1 MNRANW
7 NRFLFLLRR
16 EFLFQLDGR
25 RSHARSVYPGVN
37 WFALLC
43 VGAILL
49 EFNSSRLDPANSK
62 TAVTYFDLLAL
73 GQVVLIGLRS
83 TVYTAVSFARD
94 LQSHTATVVRVTPV
108 SRTASLLAKV
118 CACLAPLWCELVLFL
133 PACLLF
139 FSVYLHLD
147 ALVVFSVFPFL
158 FAVSLLGGCLGLLV
172 GSMGNN
178 GHQAA
183 RNARLLVLFLF
194 FFFPVLQTMS
204 DGYIVPGLA
213 LGLWLLV
220 SARRAPHRVAI
231 WASVVG
237 LCTLL
242 GVAQAIGKFKV
253 SYLYPMY
260 IITNFYTETFDT
272 NALTR
277 EPGLTLI
284 GTIYLVLAGLCF
296 FLARRRYDYTR

>member
-108 SRTASLLAKV
+108 SRTASLLAKL
-118 CACLAPLWCELVLFL
+118 CACLAPLWCELLLFL
-133 PACLLF
+133 PACMLF
-139 FSVYLHLD
+139 FSVYLRLD
-147 ALVVFSVFPFL
+147 PLVVFSVFPFL

-172 GSMGNN
+172 GSMGNS

-204 DGYIVPGLA
+204 DGYLIPGLA
-213 LGLWLLV
+213 LGVWLLL
-220 SARRAPHRVAI
+220 SARRAPHRFAI
-231 WASVVG
+231 WGSVVG

-242 GVAQAIGKFKV
+242 GVAQSAGSFKL

-260 IITNFYTETFDT
+260 IITNFYSEAF
-272 NALTR
+272 
-277 EPGLTLI
+277 EPGVLSHGPGLATI
-284 GTIYLVLAGLCF
+284 GLIYLALAGFCF
-296 FLARRRYDYTR
+296 LLAHRRYNHAR